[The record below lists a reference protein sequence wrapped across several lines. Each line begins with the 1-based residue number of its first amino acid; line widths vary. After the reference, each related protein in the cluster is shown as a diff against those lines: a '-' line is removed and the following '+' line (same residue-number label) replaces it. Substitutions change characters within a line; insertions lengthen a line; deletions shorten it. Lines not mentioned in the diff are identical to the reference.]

1 MSDSDS
7 LQSSESTILDIP
19 QIEIGGTIPPLIGDW
34 SSAERFKYAR
44 KLIQRNMRGLESEI
58 SSEKL
63 AALTTPL
70 TSIGQIADRYRYK
83 IWRLNN
89 CYKIVNKHGEKIP
102 FVMNRAQLRAYL
114 SLNKHKRLCIL
125 KSRQQ
130 GISTL
135 WLVVFVD
142 DCLNHSNVSSGMISY
157 KNQSAQDLLFRA
169 NLIYDYMEP
178 FAVKQ
183 GLLNTRRVKSNEAKG
198 IKFNNNSIL
207 RISTTFM
214 GSTLNNLHIS
224 ELGPI
229 AADDASRAETIFR
242 ESVQT
247 AHERAKVI
255 IESTARGE
263 NKFSDTYRKGIKE
276 KARLEGVGME
286 NAPPYKNI
294 KISPTNLSEILKTD
308 IPQINQSSD
317 SAIKIPAQK
326 FDMSIEMFYP
336 VFLSWLDDES
346 CRERKPQQHIPELKE
361 YEEYLTKH
369 GITLTEEQRN
379 FWCAKHSSIGH
390 HIFAEFPATDEEAFY
405 VSTEG
410 TIYASHYKQYAH
422 FNEELPNTISTAVK
436 QLDGKLSTEEFH
448 WNFDPR
454 LPVYASFDLGIDN
467 NFIVWYQIN
476 DNKLVIL
483 RESSMSDLGVS
494 AWSEKLHSYPEY
506 RYESIILPHDAM
518 IRQKD
523 EAANRVYDLMTD
535 KGHDCQIS
543 TSKNKAYEDTRLV
556 TEIIQHM
563 YINPNHTPL
572 LHKAFTNYRKEFDKT
587 RNCWLDKPR
596 HDDHSHPMDSIR
608 YFVKEY
614 YDEIIGNTTER
625 QDIDF

>member
-1 MSDSDS
+1 MS
-7 LQSSESTILDIP
+7 IP
-19 QIEIGGTIPPLIGDW
+19 QIEIGGTIPPLIGSWKSGD
-34 SSAERFKYAR
+34 RFKYTR
-44 KLIQRNMRGLESEI
+44 QLLQKNMQGLESEV

-70 TSIGQIADRYRYK
+70 TEFSQIGERYRYK

-89 CYKIVNKHGEKIP
+89 CYKIVNKHGERVP

-142 DCLNHSNVSSGMISY
+142 DCLNHPDISSGMISY
-157 KNQSAQDLLFRA
+157 KNSSAQDLLFRA

-178 FAVKQ
+178 FVFKQ

-198 IKFNNNSIL
+198 VKFNNNSIL
-207 RISTTFM
+207 RISTSFI
-214 GSTLNNLHIS
+214 GSTLNNLHVS

-229 AADDASRAETIFR
+229 AADDASRAERIFR
-242 ESVQT
+242 ESIQT
-247 AHERAKVI
+247 AHERAKVV

-263 NKFSDTYRKGIKE
+263 NKFSDTYRKGIRE
-276 KARLEGVGME
+276 LARLEGVGIG
-286 NAPPYKNI
+286 NLPPANSI
-294 KISPTNLSEILKTD
+294 KISPTNLSGISAD
-308 IPQINQSSD
+308 QSQINDDSD
-317 SAIKIPAQK
+317 NAIKIPAQK
-326 FDMSIEMFYP
+326 IEMSDDIFYP

-346 CRERKPQQHIPELKE
+346 CRELKPQERTPELKK
-361 YEEYLTKH
+361 YEEYLAKQ
-369 GITLTEEQRN
+369 GITLSKEQSN
-379 FWCAKHSSIGH
+379 FWSAKHSSIGN

-410 TIYASHYKQYAH
+410 TIYASHYSQYAH
-422 FNEELPNTISTAVK
+422 FDEVLPNTINGVGVK
-436 QLDGKLSTEEFH
+436 LKSGALSDEEFH
-448 WNFDPR
+448 YNYDPR

-476 DNKLVIL
+476 DKKLVIL
-483 RESSMSDLGVS
+483 RESSMSDKGIS
-494 AWSEKLHSYPEY
+494 AWSDKLHSFPEY
-506 RYESIILPHDAM
+506 NYERIILPHDAM

-523 EAANRVYDLMTD
+523 ETANRVYDVLTG
-535 KGHDCQIS
+535 KGHNCQIS
-543 TSKNKAYEDTRLV
+543 TSKFRAYDDTRLV
-556 TEIIQHM
+556 TEIIQHL
-563 YINPNHTPL
+563 YINKEQTPL
-572 LHKAFTNYRKEFDKT
+572 LHKAFMNYRKEFDKT

-614 YDEIIGNTTER
+614 YKQIIDGPIKP
-625 QDIDF
+625 QKQKII